1 MILALNFKK
10 YNKLAILLAF
20 FLFLNVENIL
30 SQSKDNYFDS
40 ATLHVAKDNVNCL
53 YGLKNMNNE
62 WVIKPSFDYIG
73 ENYTDQR
80 FFNIGHHSKA
90 GIIRKDGKYF
100 IEPIYDELH
109 PVQDYA
115 PYGNTLHYFA
125 KNDYFVL
132 SKDKYQGVF
141 CAQTNAFTIPF
152 CNLSFKVDKHF
163 LIVSDSLGLKGL
175 ADSSGVILNPQFNV
189 LYEFNQNSFKPVFVY
204 SFLDYNDLFNDLDS
218 NVFGLVHINGNFI
231 TQANYA
237 KFEQSSFSDKSFWAN
252 KRLSKIKTTQLDLIN
267 HKGDVLVSRNDPNL
281 ELSFS
286 FETQINGNE
295 RLALVNCI
303 DKDLIVNALGEIVAE
318 GNKNA
323 FQLLPH
329 LSNTA
334 KFIFKSKDLYGLKN
348 ENGKIVIKEMY
359 KKFIPFLIDKDEKK
373 KQCFIAQK
381 DDKFGLVDD
390 KNKILHSFIYDDIFI
405 YDDVLVLVKDS
416 NVTFLYKS
424 TLTVPKYPIR
434 FEYGLA
440 LICKE
445 SDDENDLCGLIDR
458 NFKIVLYP
466 EFSIKKLNASTWFFS
481 NETVKGRVNFDSI
494 PNIEF
499 LNDFSEVGTLKYG
512 YTYAITGNGNAALI
526 TNEFKIIGDTSYAAI
541 SDLDPL
547 HEVFWVKK
555 YLSLPEETEV
565 EDYSFDFF
573 EGNNWGL
580 KNLKGEL
587 IFDTVIYFPNLFLN
601 GRAIVSIGGKFGMI
615 NHYGKTII
623 PFNYDSLFYG
633 DTDRVLLYNKG
644 KYGLADWNGVVLV
657 EPQFDD
663 VSSFLGDY
671 ILVVK
676 NGDWGILSKTG
687 EYVPNLEFYLEK
699 YKIRVDSLLE
709 FKDTYLSNMN
719 DFAELNY
726 YENENLKEILD
737 SLSLNNSILS
747 SDELCYV
754 MNHFGLILLPN
765 YLYNNSFYLP
775 YNNMPELHYSSIYIR
790 NTDQR
795 YWGNESSATHKSIEL
810 LSVNKK
816 SISYSL
822 TTTISYFSPW
832 SEGHSRSKIQFLNY
846 TFISDT
852 LKQIELK
859 ELFVPNY
866 KNTLN
871 ALFLKALKE
880 LDGADIDCKNPGKL
894 LENLDKAF
902 AVTKEGIVFYINPSG
917 DYDEEYYEFDDPV
930 EVLIT
935 YEQLK
940 PIIKK
945 NGILTGAN

>member
-1 MILALNFKK
+1 MNLKK

-40 ATLHVAKDNVNCL
+40 ATLHIAKDNVNCL

-62 WVIKPSFDYIG
+62 WVIKPSFDYIR
-73 ENYTDQR
+73 ENYADQR
-80 FFNIGHHSKA
+80 FFNIGHHSKS

-100 IEPIYDELH
+100 IEPIYDEIR
-109 PVQDYA
+109 PVQYYS
-115 PYGNTLHYFA
+115 PYGNTLRMFA
-125 KNDYFVL
+125 KNDYFIIVKGQL
-132 SKDKYQGVF
+132 NGLF
-141 CAQTNAFTIPF
+141 CPQTNAFTIPF

-163 LIVSDSLGLKGL
+163 LVVSDSLGLKGL
-175 ADSSGVILNPQFNV
+175 ADSSAVILKPQFNT
-189 LYEFNQNSFKPVFVY
+189 LYEFNENSSQPVFVY

-237 KFEQSSFSDKSFWAN
+237 KFEQSSFSDKSFWAI
-252 KRLSKIKTTQLDLIN
+252 KRLSKIKTTQFDLIN
-267 HKGDVLVSRNDPNL
+267 HKGDVLVSRNDPNP

-286 FETQINGNE
+286 FETRINGNE

-303 DKDLIVNALGEIVAE
+303 EKDLIVNARGEIVAE

-323 FQLLPH
+323 FQLLPY

-348 ENGKIVIKEMY
+348 ETGKIVIKEMY
-359 KKFIPFLIDKDEKK
+359 KKFIPFLVDMDENK

-381 DDKFGLVDD
+381 EGKYGLVDD
-390 KNKILHSFIYDDIFI
+390 KNKVLHSFKYDDIFI
-405 YDDVLVLVKDS
+405 YEEVLVLVKDS
-416 NVTFLYKS
+416 NVSFLNK
-424 TLTVPKYPIR
+424 TNLTVPKYPVR
-434 FEYGLA
+434 FENGLA

-458 NFKIVLYP
+458 KFKIVLFP
-466 EFSIKKLNASTWFFS
+466 EYAIKKLNASTWFFS
-481 NETVKGRVNFDSI
+481 NETVIGRVNFDSI
-494 PNIEF
+494 PHIEF
-499 LNDFSEVGTLKYG
+499 LNDFADVGTLKYG
-512 YTYAITGNGNAALI
+512 YTYAITRNGNAALI

-555 YLSLPEETEV
+555 YLSLPEESEE
-565 EDYSFDFF
+565 EDFSFDFF
-573 EGNNWGL
+573 ESSNWGL

-587 IFDTVIYFPNLFLN
+587 IFDAVIDFPNMFLN

-615 NHYGKTII
+615 NHYGQTII

-663 VSSFLGDY
+663 ISSSLGDY
-671 ILVVK
+671 ILVMK
-676 NGDWGILSKTG
+676 NGILGILSKTA
-687 EYVPNLEFYLEK
+687 EYVPNLEFHLQK

-709 FKDTYLSNMN
+709 FKETYLSNMN

-726 YENENLKEILD
+726 YENENLKEIID
-737 SLSLNNSILS
+737 SLSPNNSILS
-747 SDELCYV
+747 SNELCYI
-754 MNHFGLILLPN
+754 MNHFGMILLTN
-765 YLYNNSFYLP
+765 YLYNNSSYLP
-775 YNNMPELHYSSIYIR
+775 YNNMPELHYSSIYTR
-790 NTDQR
+790 NTYQR
-795 YWGNESSATHKSIEL
+795 YWGNESSSTYKSIDL
-810 LSVNKK
+810 HSVNNK
-816 SISYSL
+816 SISYSI
-822 TTTISYFSPW
+822 TTTISDFSPW
-832 SEGHSRSKIQFLNY
+832 SEGHSRSKFQFLNY
-846 TFISDT
+846 TFDIDT
-852 LKQIELK
+852 LRQIGLK
-859 ELFVPNY
+859 ELFVPNF

-880 LDGADIDCKNPGKL
+880 LDAADIDCKNPSKL

-902 AVTKEGIVFYINPSG
+902 AITKEGIVFYINPSG
-917 DYDEEYYEFDDPV
+917 DYDDEYYEFDDPV
-930 EVLIT
+930 VVLIT
-935 YEQLK
+935 FEQLK
-940 PIIKK
+940 PISKK
-945 NGILTGAN
+945 NGILARAN